1 MRKRFLCP
9 ALLCLALV
17 TPSMHAFV
25 ITASPNLLPA
35 GGSYDGPGWTF
46 HSGLNDADFINVFI
60 YNFSPTFAPPQSV
73 GLTATNSFNA
83 AIAGDYILN
92 GGAPTHAVVN
102 AQGQYFIQKISGPN
116 GSSLG
121 TYDTEM
127 LLLTISS
134 GLPGGALLRESPT
147 LASDGQTTESDAGGG
162 LFRIDSFFDIFV
174 ELSLD
179 GGQSWIP
186 SSGSSHQTL
195 GNVPEPASLSLIP
208 AGLFCL
214 GVFRGRARQTRRLAP

>member
-1 MRKRFLCP
+1 MANDSPNASSAHVRISEAVEDSKESLGNNLSQVYRIRHNRGGSTVTPAWAGHSVRLIGRRVEEVLMRNRFLCA
-9 ALLCLALV
+9 ALRCLALV
-17 TPSMHAFV
+17 APSMHAFV
-25 ITASPNLLPA
+25 ITASPNRLPA
-35 GGSYDGPGWTF
+35 GGTYDGPGWTF
-46 HSGLNDADFINVFI
+46 QSGLNDADFINVFI

-83 AIAGDYILN
+83 TIAGDYILN

-134 GLPGGALLRESPT
+134 GLP
-147 LASDGQTTESDAGGG
+147 
-162 LFRIDSFFDIFV
+162 
-174 ELSLD
+174 
-179 GGQSWIP
+179 
-186 SSGSSHQTL
+186 
-195 GNVPEPASLSLIP
+195 
-208 AGLFCL
+208 
-214 GVFRGRARQTRRLAP
+214 